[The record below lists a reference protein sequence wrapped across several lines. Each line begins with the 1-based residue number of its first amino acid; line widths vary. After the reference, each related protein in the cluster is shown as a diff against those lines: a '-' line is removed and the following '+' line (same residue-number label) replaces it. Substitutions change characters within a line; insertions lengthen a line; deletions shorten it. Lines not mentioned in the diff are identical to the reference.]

1 MRRRQAG
8 TSMRASPSNRTS
20 PSSLIW
26 PRSGLSSPA
35 IILMTL
41 VLPAPEGP
49 NKTVAPLSLANDALS
64 VNAPSVFSIFIVSTS
79 LSVQPRGGA
88 ARQPFRCDKRGERDD
103 HGDGHQRE
111 RGAIAARHLR
121 ERVDRRR
128 DSLRFAGNV
137 GHEGDGGAEFTEGA
151 GEGQHHAGD

>member
-20 PSSLIW
+20 PSSAIR

-35 IILMTL
+35 IMLMTP

-49 NKTVAPLSLANDALS
+49 NSTVAPLLLANDALS
-64 VNAPSVFSIFIVSTS
+64 VKAPSFFSISTVSTS

-88 ARQPFRCDKRGERDD
+88 ARQPFRCDQRGERDD
-103 HGDGHQRE
+103 HGDDNKRKC
-111 RGAIAARHLR
+111 RAIPARHLR
-121 ERVDRRR
+121 ERIDRRR
-128 DSLRFAGNV
+128 NGLRLARNV
-137 GHEGDGGAEFTEGA
+137 GDEGDG
-151 GEGQHHAGD
+151 